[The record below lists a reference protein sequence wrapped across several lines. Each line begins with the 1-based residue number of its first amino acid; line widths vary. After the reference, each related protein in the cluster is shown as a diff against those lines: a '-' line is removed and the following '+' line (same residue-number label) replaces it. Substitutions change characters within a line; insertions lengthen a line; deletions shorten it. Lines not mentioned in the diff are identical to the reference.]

1 MNLKV
6 RVNSFCNLFLNFF
19 LLQKKRPNKKDL
31 ILTKI
36 LLLKA
41 RFCLNLMS

>member
-19 LLQKKRPNKKDL
+19 LLQKKHPEKKAL
-31 ILTKI
+31 IRMQKQR
-36 LLLKA
+36 LKA
-41 RFCLNLMS
+41 FFSSTATL